1 MMKIKKGDLVQVIT
15 GKDSGKQGKVLGLKD
30 DRVTVEGVSIV
41 KRHLKANPNNPES
54 KGEIIEKPSSI
65 HISNVGLVCPDTK
78 KPTRV
83 GFRIENGVKVR
94 FSKQSGKV
102 IA

>member
-1 MMKIKKGDLVQVIT
+1 MKIKKGDLVQIIT
-15 GKDSGKQGKVLGLKD
+15 GKDSGKQGKVLTLKD
-30 DRVTVEGVSIV
+30 DRVVVEGLNMV
-41 KRHLKANPNNPES
+41 KRHMKANPNNPES

-83 GFRIENGVKVR
+83 GFRIEAGVKVR